1 MLTYADCLVCLRP
14 QVPRG
19 LRASSVLKALRG
31 LSGSVAASADE
42 ADRECMGKLEPK
54 DLPDGI
60 RWTFAAY
67 LCS

>member
-1 MLTYADCLVCLRP
+1 
-14 QVPRG
+14 
-19 LRASSVLKALRG
+19 VLKALRG
-31 LSGSVAASADE
+31 LSDSVAASADE